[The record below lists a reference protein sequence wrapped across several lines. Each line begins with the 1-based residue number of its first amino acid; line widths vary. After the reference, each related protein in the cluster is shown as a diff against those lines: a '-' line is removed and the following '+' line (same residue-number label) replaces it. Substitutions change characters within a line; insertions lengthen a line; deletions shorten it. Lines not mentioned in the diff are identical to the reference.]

1 MEIRN
6 PLFLTFITST
16 HCTWLSSSRTASGP
30 NSLCKKQSKLRQT
43 KERKILSLLLS
54 PRSTV
59 SYTEFSFLALSVL
72 KMCKTK
78 RLLSV
83 HPFDFELD
91 SDYSAQSRR
100 QSVQLSPAASSPDAF
115 QVLGGSWGV
124 PFLSSSFLLSA
135 TAPSAS
141 AGAGSA
147 TGVSQS
153 PIPITACDLVL
164 CLRPSQE
171 QDI

>member
-1 MEIRN
+1 M
-6 PLFLTFITST
+6 
-16 HCTWLSSSRTASGP
+16 
-30 NSLCKKQSKLRQT
+30 
-43 KERKILSLLLS
+43 
-54 PRSTV
+54 